1 MKNIKT
7 AIIGAGFMGPVHTE
21 ALKRLGVQVVGIL
34 GVDESESQKAQNAL
48 GLSKAYKDL
57 AELLADDW
65 SVDKVQ
71 RENMNETGS
80 LPVMWRT
87 GHPVG
92 TWAHDAGPALSDAAR
107 SDTPSG
113 SNVRLLVAGQTFAY
127 DGFYA
132 WPCEDGTTKTISVE
146 EMAVVTET
154 GVECMSTPQEDLI
167 LISSPK

>member
-1 MKNIKT
+1 MKNIKA
-7 AIIGAGFMGPVHTE
+7 AIIGAGFMGPMHTE

-34 GVDESESQKAQNAL
+34 GVDEAKSRKTRAAL
-48 GLSKAYKDL
+48 GLTKAHNDL

-65 SVDKVQ
+65 LVDKVQ
-71 RENMNETGS
+71 RDNMNETGS
-80 LPVMWRT
+80 LQVMWRT

-92 TWAHDAGPALSDAAR
+92 AWAHDAGPALSDAAR

-113 SNVRLLVAGQTFAY
+113 SNARLLVAGQTFAY

-132 WPCEDGTTKTISVE
+132 WPREDGTTKTSSVE
-146 EMAVVTET
+146 EMAVITET
-154 GVECMSTPQEDLI
+154 GAEYMSTPQEDLK